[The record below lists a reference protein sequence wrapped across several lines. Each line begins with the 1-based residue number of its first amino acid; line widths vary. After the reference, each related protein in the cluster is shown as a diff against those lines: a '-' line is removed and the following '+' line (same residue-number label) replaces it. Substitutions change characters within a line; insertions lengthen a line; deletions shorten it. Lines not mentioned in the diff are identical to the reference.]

1 MTVHPPKF
9 SVLGDSISTFQGYC
23 PVGAEH
29 YAPDTGAATGV
40 YTVEDTW
47 WMQVI
52 RAQGG
57 VYLSNQSISGNTISP
72 AGTMGGFSQKRL
84 RGLSVEGEGPDH
96 ILLYAG
102 LNDANFGIPLDVFAR
117 EYQALLGNLLALYP
131 QVQIHCGTLLLGA
144 IAGTTNSMACF
155 VQRLVPY
162 NEAIR
167 AAVQATGWI
176 WPPQGPATQPW
187 TPSTPQGKGCASWR
201 SSGWVPWMAREQK
214 NNRLLKIFSPFL
226 CVALRFVV

>member
-1 MTVHPPKF
+1 M
-9 SVLGDSISTFQGYC
+9 
-23 PVGAEH
+23 E
-29 YAPDTGAATGV
+29 
-40 YTVEDTW
+40 E
-47 WMQVI
+47 
-52 RAQGG
+52 
-57 VYLSNQSISGNTISP
+57 
-72 AGTMGGFSQKRL
+72 
-84 RGLSVEGEGPDH
+84 EGPDH

-117 EYQALLGNLLALYP
+117 EYQAPLGNLLALYP

-167 AAVQATGWI
+167 AAVQATGCHLVDLA
-176 WPPQGPATQPW
+176 AT
-187 TPSTPQGKGCASWR
+187 G
-201 SSGWVPWMAREQK
+201 ARYTALDAFHPTGEGMRQLAQLWLGAMDGEERK

>member
-40 YTVEDTW
+40 YTVE
-47 WMQVI
+47 
-52 RAQGG
+52 
-57 VYLSNQSISGNTISP
+57 
-72 AGTMGGFSQKRL
+72 GGFSQKRL

-167 AAVQATGWI
+167 AAVQATGCHLVDLA
-176 WPPQGPATQPW
+176 ATGSRY
-187 TPSTPQGKGCASWR
+187 T
-201 SSGWVPWMAREQK
+201 
-214 NNRLLKIFSPFL
+214 
-226 CVALRFVV
+226 ALDAFHPTGEGMRQLAQLWLGAMDGEGAKK

>member
-29 YAPDTGAATGV
+29 YTPDTGAATGV

-167 AAVQATGWI
+167 AAVQATGCHLVDLA
-176 WPPQGPATQPW
+176 ATGSRY
-187 TPSTPQGKGCASWR
+187 T
-201 SSGWVPWMAREQK
+201 
-214 NNRLLKIFSPFL
+214 
-226 CVALRFVV
+226 ALDAFHPTGEGMRQLAQLWLGAMDGEGEKK

>member
-84 RGLSVEGEGPDH
+84 RGLSVEGEEPDH

-131 QVQIHCGTLLLGA
+131 QAPDPLRHPPAGGHCRYHQLHGLLCPAAGPLQRGHSCRRTSHRLPPGGSGRHRGPLHSLGRLPPHRGRDA
-144 IAGTTNSMACF
+144 PAGAALVGCHGWRGSKKIIAF
-155 VQRLVPY
+155 
-162 NEAIR
+162 
-167 AAVQATGWI
+167 
-176 WPPQGPATQPW
+176 
-187 TPSTPQGKGCASWR
+187 
-201 SSGWVPWMAREQK
+201 
-214 NNRLLKIFSPFL
+214 
-226 CVALRFVV
+226 

>member
-84 RGLSVEGEGPDH
+84 RGLSVEEEGPDH

-167 AAVQATGWI
+167 AAVQATGCHR
-176 WPPQGPATQPW
+176 GPATRPW
-187 TPSTPQGKGCASWR
+187 TPSTPPGKGCASWR
-201 SSGWVPWMAREQK
+201 SSGWVPWMARERK

>member
-72 AGTMGGFSQKRL
+72 AGTMGGFSQNGCGDCL
-84 RGLSVEGEGPDH
+84 WRGRSR
-96 ILLYAG
+96 ITS
-102 LNDANFGIPLDVFAR
+102 
-117 EYQALLGNLLALYP
+117 
-131 QVQIHCGTLLLGA
+131 C
-144 IAGTTNSMACF
+144 
-155 VQRLVPY
+155 
-162 NEAIR
+162 
-167 AAVQATGWI
+167 
-176 WPPQGPATQPW
+176 
-187 TPSTPQGKGCASWR
+187 STPA
-201 SSGWVPWMAREQK
+201 
-214 NNRLLKIFSPFL
+214 
-226 CVALRFVV
+226 

>member
-117 EYQALLGNLLALYP
+117 EYQALLE
-131 QVQIHCGTLLLGA
+131 T
-144 IAGTTNSMACF
+144 S
-155 VQRLVPY
+155 
-162 NEAIR
+162 
-167 AAVQATGWI
+167 
-176 WPPQGPATQPW
+176 
-187 TPSTPQGKGCASWR
+187 
-201 SSGWVPWMAREQK
+201 
-214 NNRLLKIFSPFL
+214 
-226 CVALRFVV
+226 